1 MIQTTKGVISSCGA
15 LVDLPEAIEHF
26 VNRLNIYIQIP
37 PTPAVD
43 EMMVKILVELLSM
56 LALVTE
62 ELNQRRSSES
72 VLAGVSSYLAP
83 CSQISK
89 EVFRLE
95 GHRSGPPEA

>member
-15 LVDLPEAIEHF
+15 LVDLLEAIEHF
-26 VNRLNIYIQIP
+26 VNRLNIYTQIP

-43 EMMVKILVELLSM
+43 EMVVKILVELLSI

-72 VLAGVSSYLAP
+72 VLVGVLPY
-83 CSQISK
+83 
-89 EVFRLE
+89 
-95 GHRSGPPEA
+95 